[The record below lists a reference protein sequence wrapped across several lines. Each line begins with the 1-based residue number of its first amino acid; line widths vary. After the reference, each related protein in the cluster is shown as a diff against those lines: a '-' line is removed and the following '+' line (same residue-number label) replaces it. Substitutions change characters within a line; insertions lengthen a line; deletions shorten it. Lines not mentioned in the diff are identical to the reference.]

1 MTSPQPHS
9 WDTVVIGGGAAG
21 LSAALMLGRARRRVL
36 VVDGGLPRNRFA
48 AHMHGVLGHDG
59 AAPSELIARGRA
71 ELARYGVEVRA
82 GTVDAVADAARG
94 LRISLADGEAL
105 DTRTAVVATGI
116 ADELP
121 EIPGLAERWGKTV
134 LHCPYCHGWEVRGR
148 RLGVLAIGP
157 QSVHQAQLVRQW
169 SEHVV
174 LLSAGLGV
182 LDRTAEARLRSRGVE
197 VVATP
202 LVEVVGD
209 GDLVTGVRTADGD
222 LVAVDAIFTGGA
234 PRPHDGF
241 LAPLSLAR
249 AELPMGLGSFL
260 AVDAAGRTS
269 HPRLWAAGNVVSP
282 MANVPASMGAGSLT
296 GGAVNGALVEEDFDL
311 AADDAS

>member
-241 LAPLSLAR
+241 LAALSLAR

-269 HPRLWAAGNVVSP
+269 HPRVWAAGNVVSP